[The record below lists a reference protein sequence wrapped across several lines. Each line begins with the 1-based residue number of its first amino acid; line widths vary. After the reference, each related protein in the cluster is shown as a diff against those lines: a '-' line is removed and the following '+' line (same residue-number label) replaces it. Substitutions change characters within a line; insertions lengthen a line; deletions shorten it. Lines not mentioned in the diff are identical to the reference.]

1 MVNVLFKWFLHGAAR
16 VLLMSVALV
25 AGVCAQTSEAEG
37 QPPNFLVIVADDM
50 GWSDIGVLGGEIRTP
65 SIDSLAEAGT
75 LLTSYYVAPTCA
87 PTRAMLM
94 TGVDNHLAGL
104 GVQSGLRASNQVGV
118 NYQGQLHDG
127 VVTLAEALAERGYQ
141 TFMAGKW
148 HLANERAQWP
158 HRRGFQR
165 SFALL
170 TGGASHFAD
179 QQEISPVEIPE
190 YVRDSRP
197 VDELPSD
204 FYSSTA
210 YADALL
216 GHLQERDAGTPF
228 FAYLAFTAPHNPLQ
242 VPDDWL
248 DRYRGAYEAG
258 PVATRQARAERQ
270 AALGL
275 IPEGA
280 PLWEYPRFP
289 GWFPN
294 HAAPWA
300 ERSEEQRLQDAR
312 WMEIYAAMVELMDA
326 QIGRVVDHLAAQG
339 ELDNT
344 YVLFFSDNGA
354 SSPGPLV
361 YPGVTTEWFAA
372 NWSNAH
378 ATQGQPGNFTVLG
391 REWASAAVT
400 PWKLYKNSVS
410 EGGIRSPLIVRGP
423 AVLSGA
429 RSPAIAHVTD
439 IAPTL
444 YELAGLQPETSPL
457 FQGKTLPQGLSL
469 MPVLSG
475 ATPAVRQS
483 FGVHLFGNRGY
494 RRGQWKLSNTQ
505 PPLGNGQW
513 ELFDL
518 GADPGEVRDLAEER
532 PQLLAELLAEYDGY
546 LERNQVILPAESPLK
561 EVGLRQLY
569 PGPCDWWCELRFSFI
584 DLLN

>member
-1 MVNVLFKWFLHGAAR
+1 MNILFKWFLRDAAR
-16 VLLMSVALV
+16 VLLMSTALV
-25 AGVCAQTSEAEG
+25 AGVCAQTPEAEG

-65 SIDSLAEAGT
+65 SIDALAEAGT

-190 YVRDSRP
+190 YIQDGRP

-216 GHLQERDAGTPF
+216 GHLRERDAGAPF

-248 DRYRGAYEAG
+248 DRYRGAYAAG

-378 ATQGQPGNFTVLG
+378 ETQGQPGNFTVLG

-400 PWKLYKNSVS
+400 PWKLYKNSVG

-423 AVLSGA
+423 AVLPGA

-444 YELAGLQPETSPL
+444 YDLAGLQPETSPL

-483 FGVHLFGNRGY
+483 FGVHLFGNQGY

-546 LERNQVILPAESPLK
+546 LERNQVILPAEPPLK